1 MTETPSSSSIG
12 ETVSDAV
19 QEVYAACAAL
29 RENVSSL
36 SSRDLRSALAA
47 IEASSRAIRDG
58 KGANVSRDAL
68 ERLAGVVKGTIEIGE
83 RAVWENSGA
92 SAKHDKESEVLSR
105 MDAWAEKTESETE
118 EKRTRSTSI
127 GRSSWL
133 EIDAER
139 AQEDARR
146 ATTLATLERQFPE
159 RGGRRHSVLA
169 GRDDDGD
176 SREMARKKREE
187 VLLQIDSTLASIADP
202 TVVAS
207 NVGDGSAAA
216 CVTPVVSWFQS
227 QSIFLRAGIAF
238 VIACTIVAVVLI
250 EYLAE
255 EATSGDGFFLAEV
268 GRATRLDASPPGAL
282 DA

>member
-1 MTETPSSSSIG
+1 M
-12 ETVSDAV
+12 
-19 QEVYAACAAL
+19 
-29 RENVSSL
+29 
-36 SSRDLRSALAA
+36 
-47 IEASSRAIRDG
+47 
-58 KGANVSRDAL
+58 
-68 ERLAGVVKGTIEIGE
+68 
-83 RAVWENSGA
+83 
-92 SAKHDKESEVLSR
+92 
-105 MDAWAEKTESETE
+105 
-118 EKRTRSTSI
+118 
-127 GRSSWL
+127 
-133 EIDAER
+133 
-139 AQEDARR
+139 
-146 ATTLATLERQFPE
+146 
-159 RGGRRHSVLA
+159 LA

-255 EATSGDGFFLAEV
+255 EATSGDGFFLAEA